1 MIYHIAALTAAR
13 ECARMFEQFVPKLK
27 IGTLKPLSVID
38 LSAYEFYRLAPPGV
52 MLIMIGVG
60 LGKFSKEDVERVFAP
75 LETYM
80 DQLVE
85 RGADLVMQSGVPLPL
100 LLGVE
105 GHDRLIERMA
115 KRSGKPATS
124 SVLGVVAAAK
134 HLGLRRIV
142 VANKW
147 SDPMNSTLGEFFA
160 RGETEIVGAASEVLV
175 PEQFQKIAHDD
186 HMALA
191 YELGRAAFTRHPEA
205 DGLYIGGGSWLS
217 APVCQALEREFGK
230 PAICN
235 ATAMVFDTLTRL
247 GHWAP
252 ILGQGRLLES
262 A

>member
-1 MIYHIAALTAAR
+1 
-13 ECARMFEQFVPKLK
+13 MFQEFVPKLK
-27 IGTLKPLSVID
+27 IGTIKPLSVID
-38 LSAYEFYRLAPPGV
+38 LSCYEFYRLAPPGV
-52 MLIMIGVG
+52 MLIMIGAG
-60 LGKFSKEDVERVFAP
+60 LGKFSKDDVERVFAP
-75 LETYM
+75 IDSYI

-134 HLGLRRIV
+134 RLGLRRIA

-147 SDPMNSTLGEFFA
+147 SEPMNRTLGEFFA
-160 RGETEIVGAASEVLV
+160 RGGTEIIGAASEVLV

-186 HMALA
+186 HMELA
-191 YELGRAAFTRHPEA
+191 YELGRAALTRHPDA

-217 APVCQALEREFGK
+217 EPVCQALEREFGK
-230 PAICN
+230 PAISN
-235 ATAMVFDTLTRL
+235 PSAMVWDTLTRL

-252 ILGQGRLLES
+252 IPWQGRLLS
-262 A
+262 SS